1 MSRRAIEVLDDRECT
16 IGWDEGLQTFFFQS
30 GRLADDGETP
40 AIWLGFTPRSL
51 PTTDALE
58 RALHAFYHLDTCAL
72 PPPLAEALEADRLAR
87 GQSAQH
93 PQDAHYVLSA
103 TYTEQTE
110 DLVPPQHHHSR

>member
-30 GRLADDGETP
+30 GRLAEHRESP

-51 PTTDALE
+51 PTVDALE
-58 RALHAFYHLDTCAL
+58 RALHAFYHLDECAL
-72 PPPLAEALEADRLAR
+72 PPSLAEALEADRLAR

-93 PQDAHYVLSA
+93 PQDTHYVLSA

-110 DLVPPQHHHSR
+110 EPESPLHLCSR